1 MRMIAARQLLV
12 LLAGIAMVANAHGA
26 DDAYLKAL
34 QAETQ
39 AITSGEAA
47 GAAAQPPAAAAD
59 SKPQAWSASGQGLA
73 EELPVN
79 LSQEQFEAALKSS
92 YFGTFVFY
100 NKLTDADK
108 AKVYEEYKANA
119 QISHIRDTTTNL
131 LKK

>member
-1 MRMIAARQLLV
+1 MRMITARQLLV
-12 LLAGIAMVANAHGA
+12 LLAGIGMVASAHGA

-47 GAAAQPPAAAAD
+47 GSAAQPAAPAGD
-59 SKPQAWSASGQGLA
+59 SKPQGWSASGQGLA
-73 EELPVN
+73 EELPTN

-100 NKLTDADK
+100 NKLNDADK
-108 AKVYEEYKANA
+108 AKVYEAYKSNA